1 MIGTSRYPV
10 QGKTGTETPDTMKSE
25 KDGLIMTENKLK
37 QKEAERRS
45 RLKEE
50 KPYVYEKVIKFDE
63 KVNRGESTAI
73 IQMQYNYACNMTCQ
87 HCSVKSIQGQHDK
100 KRRSL
105 TPADVQEIARQAD
118 EMGLARF
125 EINGGEPF
133 VNKDYD
139 EVVKAIGPQR
149 FYINSVTNGWLLD
162 DEKARHIKAL
172 GVDRIQVGI
181 DSLNADEHDAFRRCK
196 GAHSRALRAVEASR
210 NAGMDVFVTTV
221 VTKQRLYSSEF
232 QEFIKYFNDK
242 GIGVFMTFA
251 KPVGAWEGKFD
262 MLVTREDLAFARELE
277 KTHNVFSHLTSA
289 YGLAGGCLAMSGLI
303 CITQYGDVLPCQYI
317 FVSFGNVFE
326 EPLKDIIERGMRLKA
341 FKTDTCPIAEDLDFI
356 KKYIAGRVYG
366 KPLPVPYS
374 EVFTEED
381 WT

>member
-1 MIGTSRYPV
+1 MARD
-10 QGKTGTETPDTMKSE
+10 E
-25 KDGLIMTENKLK
+25 LK
-37 QKEAERRS
+37 QKELDRRNK
-45 RLKEE
+45 LKEE
-50 KPYVYEKVIKFDE
+50 KPLVYEKVIKFKE
-63 KVNRGESTAI
+63 RIERGESTAI

-87 HCSVKSIQGQHDK
+87 HCSVKSIQGQRDK

-105 TPADVQEIARQAD
+105 TPADVQDIARQAD

-139 EVVKAIGPQR
+139 EIVKAIDPKR

-162 DEKARHIKAL
+162 NERAMHIKAL

-196 GAHSRALRAVEASR
+196 GAHSRALHAVEASR

-262 MLVTREDLAFARELE
+262 MLVTREDLAYAGELE

-289 YGLAGGCLAMSGLI
+289 YGLAGGCLAMNGLI